1 MKRRRIRRYRRA
13 RGNSGMKFL
22 GFIGIMLA
30 AVICGYLTA
39 RFIIAPILGY
49 DTEVLK
55 LDIPSKLTSLLE
67 QEDGEDTGGEESGE
81 EETGKQTGGSGAE
94 ESTEK
99 QEKTSAEDESGYAL
113 QFGVF
118 SERERAEELVVQLK
132 QDGIEARV
140 RKSEGKYKVISDV
153 LATKSKA
160 VEKLKGTET
169 DAVSGIFITVI

>member
-1 MKRRRIRRYRRA
+1 
-13 RGNSGMKFL
+13 MKFL

-67 QEDGEDTGGEESGE
+67 QEDGEDNGEEDTGGEETGE
-81 EETGKQTGGSGAE
+81 QTGGSGAE

-99 QEKTSAEDESGYAL
+99 QEKTSAEDESAMHC
-113 QFGVF
+113 
-118 SERERAEELVVQLK
+118 SLV
-132 QDGIEARV
+132 
-140 RKSEGKYKVISDV
+140 S
-153 LATKSKA
+153 
-160 VEKLKGTET
+160 
-169 DAVSGIFITVI
+169 F